1 MAIVVEH
8 EKRRKEILDKALD
21 LFMENG
27 YEDVTFQK
35 IADKCGVTRTTL
47 YIYFKNKKEIFAWSI
62 KQLTNEIESS
72 LLKII
77 DNRDLSYEERLKS
90 VLHTILQKCVDN
102 YRLFVITLTYL
113 LQLKNTGKDTKKIVQ
128 RRIIR
133 LRHLLSTVIIDG
145 ITSGNFKKVNVHEA
159 NELIFNLIEA
169 AVFRLTVF
177 GPQDIQA
184 LQKSFDLTVS
194 ALLLEK

>member
-8 EKRRKEILDKALD
+8 EKRKKEILDKALD

-47 YIYFKNKKEIFAWSI
+47 YIYFKNKKEIFVWSI

>member
-8 EKRRKEILDKALD
+8 EKRKKEILDKALD

-35 IADKCGVTRTTL
+35 IADKCGVNRTTL

-62 KQLTNEIESS
+62 NQLTNEIESS

-169 AVFRLTVF
+169 AVFKLTVF

>member
-8 EKRRKEILDKALD
+8 EKRKKEILDKALD

-102 YRLFVITLTYL
+102 YRLFVITLTYI
-113 LQLKNTGKDTKKIVQ
+113 LQLKNTGKDTQKIVQ

-169 AVFRLTVF
+169 AVFKLTVF

>member
-8 EKRRKEILDKALD
+8 EKRKKEILDKALD

-27 YEDVTFQK
+27 YEDVTFQT

-77 DNRDLSYEERLKS
+77 DNGDLSYEERLKS

>member
-1 MAIVVEH
+1 MAIVVEL
-8 EKRRKEILDKALD
+8 EKRKKEILDKALD

-35 IADKCGVTRTTL
+35 IADRCGVTRTTL

-77 DNRDLSYEERLKS
+77 DNGDLSYEERLKS

>member
-8 EKRRKEILDKALD
+8 EKRKKEILDKALD

-35 IADKCGVTRTTL
+35 IADKCGVARTTL

-169 AVFRLTVF
+169 AVFKLTVF

>member
-8 EKRRKEILDKALD
+8 EKRKKEILDKALE

-169 AVFRLTVF
+169 AVFKLTVF

>member
-8 EKRRKEILDKALD
+8 EKRKKEILDKALD

-102 YRLFVITLTYL
+102 YRLFVITHNYK
-113 LQLKNTGKDTKKIVQ
+113 LQLKNTGKKKKKIVQ

-169 AVFRLTVF
+169 AVFKLTVF

>member
-8 EKRRKEILDKALD
+8 EKRKKEILDKALD

-35 IADKCGVTRTTL
+35 IADRCGVTRTTL

-77 DNRDLSYEERLKS
+77 DNGDLSYEERLKS

>member
-8 EKRRKEILDKALD
+8 EKRKKEILDKALD

-47 YIYFKNKKEIFAWSI
+47 YIYFKNKKEIFVWSI

-169 AVFRLTVF
+169 TVFRLTVF

>member
-8 EKRRKEILDKALD
+8 EKRKKEILDKALD

-169 AVFRLTVF
+169 AVFKLTVF

-184 LQKSFDLTVS
+184 LQKSFDLPVS

>member
-8 EKRRKEILDKALD
+8 EKRKKELLDKALD

-169 AVFRLTVF
+169 AVFKLTVF

>member
-1 MAIVVEH
+1 M
-8 EKRRKEILDKALD
+8 
-21 LFMENG
+21 
-27 YEDVTFQK
+27 
-35 IADKCGVTRTTL
+35 
-47 YIYFKNKKEIFAWSI
+47 
-62 KQLTNEIESS
+62 
-72 LLKII
+72 
-77 DNRDLSYEERLKS
+77 SYEERLKS

-169 AVFRLTVF
+169 AVFKLTVF

>member
-8 EKRRKEILDKALD
+8 EKRKKEILDKALD

-169 AVFRLTVF
+169 AVFKLTVF
-177 GPQDIQA
+177 GPQDIQS

-194 ALLLEK
+194 ALLLER

>member
-1 MAIVVEH
+1 M
-8 EKRRKEILDKALD
+8 
-21 LFMENG
+21 
-27 YEDVTFQK
+27 
-35 IADKCGVTRTTL
+35 

>member
-8 EKRRKEILDKALD
+8 EKRKKEILDKALD

-27 YEDVTFQK
+27 YEDATFQK

-169 AVFRLTVF
+169 AVFKLTVF

>member
-8 EKRRKEILDKALD
+8 EKRKKEILDKALD

-62 KQLTNEIESS
+62 NQLTNEIESS

-169 AVFRLTVF
+169 AVFKLTVF

>member
-8 EKRRKEILDKALD
+8 EKRKKEILDKALD

>member
-8 EKRRKEILDKALD
+8 EKRKKEILDKALD

-47 YIYFKNKKEIFAWSI
+47 YIYFKNKKEIFIWSI
-62 KQLTNEIESS
+62 KQLTIEIESS

-145 ITSGNFKKVNVHEA
+145 IRSGNFKKVNVHEA

-169 AVFRLTVF
+169 AVFKLTVF
-177 GPQDIQA
+177 GPQDIQS

>member
-1 MAIVVEH
+1 MAIIVEH
-8 EKRRKEILDKALD
+8 EKRKKEILDKALD

-77 DNRDLSYEERLKS
+77 DNRDLSYEGRLKS

-169 AVFRLTVF
+169 AVFKLTVF

>member
-8 EKRRKEILDKALD
+8 EKRKKEILDKALD

-77 DNRDLSYEERLKS
+77 DNKDLSYEERLKS

-169 AVFRLTVF
+169 AVFKLTVF

>member
-8 EKRRKEILDKALD
+8 EKRKKEILDKALD

-77 DNRDLSYEERLKS
+77 DNRDLSYEEILKS

-169 AVFRLTVF
+169 AVFKLTVF

>member
-8 EKRRKEILDKALD
+8 EKRKKEILDKALD

-113 LQLKNTGKDTKKIVQ
+113 LQLKNTGKKKKKIVQ

-169 AVFRLTVF
+169 AVFKLTVF

>member
-8 EKRRKEILDKALD
+8 EKRKKEILDKALD

-77 DNRDLSYEERLKS
+77 DNGDLSYEERLKS

>member
-8 EKRRKEILDKALD
+8 EKRKKEILDKALD

-133 LRHLLSTVIIDG
+133 LRHLLSTAIIDG

-169 AVFRLTVF
+169 AVFKLTVF